1 MNVLDIIFIVILL
14 LTGIRCLIRGLATEL
29 SSKLAVVAALVC
41 GFLMYRIVGGWINLV
56 VPLGILA
63 PVLGFLLAAA
73 LAFLLVKILGHSAQ
87 AIIDSSSNL
96 NTVDSILGLVFGLL
110 EGLAIVLVILAV
122 LHYQTFFDVASLLEK
137 SFISRF
143 LMPFLRAR
151 LPAAPTSGQDV
162 SAVSGSLKAV
172 LAGWLAPALRPARPV

>member
-1 MNVLDIIFIVILL
+1 MNALDLIFIAILL
-14 LTGIRCLIRGLATEL
+14 LTGIRCLIRGLAAEL
-29 SSKLAVVAALVC
+29 SSKLAVVAAVVC

-56 VPLGILA
+56 VPLGLLA

-73 LAFLLVKILGHSAQ
+73 VAFLLVKILGHSAQ
-87 AIIDSSSNL
+87 AIIDSTNL
-96 NTVDSILGLVFGLL
+96 NAGDSILGLVFGLL

-122 LHYQTFFDVASLLEK
+122 IHYQSFFDVTNLLEK

-151 LPAAPTSGQDV
+151 LPAAPVAPEEASALSGT
-162 SAVSGSLKAV
+162 LKAGM
-172 LAGWLAPALRPARPV
+172 AAWLIPATRPARSA